1 MSTPVR
7 SRDPAAPTAR
17 SRDSRSVSY
26 APHPLCTD
34 PGLVGLTSR
43 RVITRLGPLE
53 VRTSPARTGS
63 TATVLLHGAAGSW
76 TTWTP
81 LLEAARARGTELHDL
96 VLVDLPGWG
105 GAPLPDRPLR
115 NGRDSRTIDAYARA
129 VMDAVRA
136 LGYLEW
142 NLVGHSLGGFIA
154 LHLASIEPV
163 RTRSVGL
170 VSPTTFSV
178 IASTAH
184 PLRRFA
190 TLPAYSSLLAVM
202 TVFAPLGRAASVLLR
217 GLDRLRLLRA
227 VVSPLFAHPSLV
239 PGSVIATLA
248 AEVRPEAFVIAS
260 REAGVYDPS
269 EHWGRITCPVRSV
282 RGEHDVFVIADDDRM
297 LAETMTRATVTVT
310 VLPAAGHFGHI
321 EAPDSVLDAL
331 ADSFSPLS

>member
-7 SRDPAAPTAR
+7 SRVSAAPTAPA
-17 SRDSRSVSY
+17 RDSRSDPY
-26 APHPLCTD
+26 APFPLRTE
-34 PGLVGLTSR
+34 PALLSLATR

-53 VRTSPARTGS
+53 VRTSAARS
-63 TATVLLHGAAGSW
+63 SRTATVLLHGAAGSW
-76 TTWTP
+76 STWTP
-81 LLEAARARGTELHDL
+81 LLEAARARGTTLGDL
-96 VLVDLPGWG
+96 VIIDLPGWG

-129 VMDAVRA
+129 VTDAVRA

-142 NLVGHSLGGFIA
+142 HLVGHSLGGFIA

-178 IASTAH
+178 MAAAAH
-184 PLRRFA
+184 PLRRFG
-190 TLPAYSSLLAVM
+190 TLPAYSALLAVM
-202 TVFAPLGRAASVLLR
+202 TVFAPLGRAASLVLG
-217 GLDRLRLLRA
+217 GLNRLRLLRA

-239 PGSVIATLA
+239 PGSVVDALA

-260 REAGVYDPS
+260 RQARAYDAAD
-269 EHWGRITCPVRSV
+269 HWRRIACTVRSV
-282 RGEHDVFVIADDDRM
+282 RGEHDVFVTADDDRM
-297 LAETMTRATVTVT
+297 LAATIPDVTTT
-310 VLPAAGHFGHI
+310 VLPAAGHFGQI
-321 EAPDSVLDAL
+321 ETPYSVLDAL